1 MGIITL
7 IVVGVVAGLMARAL
21 IPGSQDLG
29 LITTAV
35 LGSAGSFAGSLL
47 ALLFHVGGRT
57 GELHPVG
64 LLFSVL
70 GAMGVLLLVGLANGR
85 RYLHA

>member
-7 IVVGVVAGLMARAL
+7 IVVGVAAGLLARTF
-21 IPGSQDLG
+21 IPGNQALG
-29 LITTAV
+29 LIATAV
-35 LGSAGSFAGSLL
+35 LGSVGSFLGALL
-47 ALLFHVGGRT
+47 ALLLGVSGRT
-57 GELHPVG
+57 GELHPG
-64 LLFSVL
+64 ALLLSTL